1 MDMLSKKLAV
11 VKSVIGESDEMQ
23 ELAVL
28 VGDKD
33 EKAIS
38 YIPLTGR
45 AKPGQNVLLNTTAV
59 ELSLGTGGFH
69 FVIAN
74 LDEPES
80 SMTPGGHI
88 MKLRYT
94 PYQIKCMAVEE
105 QDSKYHEQMNLFES
119 LEKLPVVVGT
129 LHSQL
134 VPFACTAKSLM
145 PGKSITY
152 IMTDGA
158 ALPMYLSKNVK
169 ELKSKGL
176 IDHTITCGN
185 AFGGD
190 YECVNAYSAMIFAK
204 QVLMSDMIFICMG
217 PGIVGTGTKYGFTGI
232 EQAYIL
238 DAASRLGGTPIAVP
252 RVSFADKRQRHRGI
266 SHHTVTVLRDAVCS
280 RVVVPVN
287 VQDGEKLAVLEKQ
300 LTESGLS
307 ELHEIYMVKSDSTKA
322 SMEKFGMKVKSMGR
336 GYDEDEEFFKSSS
349 GAASYIAEVL
359 I

>member
-1 MDMLSKKLAV
+1 MDMLSKKLAI
-11 VKSVIGESDEMQ
+11 VKSITGEYDDMQ
-23 ELAVL
+23 ELTVL
-28 VGDKD
+28 VADRD

-45 AKPGQNVLLNTTAV
+45 AKPGQSVLLNTTAV

-80 SMTPGGHI
+80 SMSPGGHI

-94 PYQIKCMAVEE
+94 PYQIKCFAVEE
-105 QDSKYHEQMNLFES
+105 QGSKYHEQINAFES
-119 LEKLPVVVGT
+119 LEKLPVAVGT

-134 VPFACTAKSLM
+134 VPFACTAKKLM
-145 PGKSITY
+145 PGKSIAY

-169 ELKSKGL
+169 ELKNKGL

-190 YECVNAYSAMIFAK
+190 FESVNVYSAMIFAK
-204 QVLMSDMIFICMG
+204 QVLRADIIFVCMG
-217 PGIVGTGTKYGFTGI
+217 PGIAGTGTKYGFTGI

-238 DAASRLGGTPIAVP
+238 DAAVKLGGTSIAVP
-252 RVSFADKRQRHRGI
+252 RVSFADKRERHRGI

-280 RVVVPVN
+280 RVVVPIN
-287 VQDGEKLAVLEKQ
+287 IQDEEKLATLEKQ
-300 LTESGLS
+300 LEGSGLS
-307 ELHEIYMVKSDSTKA
+307 RLHEIYRVKGDSTKA
-322 SMEKFGMKVKSMGR
+322 AMDEFGMKARSMGR
-336 GYDEDEEFFKSSS
+336 GFDEDEEFFKSAS

-359 I
+359 L